1 MRRKPKQ
8 IGNMKKVLS
17 IILTV
22 FCISIT
28 SLYTY
33 ADNENSN
40 QCTVQ
45 IGVKKYPWQQGIE
58 RSLDQYVDA
67 YLNLNSNTIEIDF
80 SGLGEGEIYIIDQNN
95 QVVNIAPIFAGDTYL
110 IMNQPE
116 TTGYYTLI
124 IISNEYYGEG
134 YFCIE

>member
-1 MRRKPKQ
+1 
-8 IGNMKKVLS
+8 MKKALS
-17 IILTV
+17 IILAV
-22 FCISIT
+22 FCIS
-28 SLYTY
+28 LLHTY
-33 ADNENSN
+33 ADNDKSN

-45 IGVKKYPWQQGIE
+45 IEVKKYLWQQGIE

>member
-1 MRRKPKQ
+1 
-8 IGNMKKVLS
+8 MKKVLS

>member
-1 MRRKPKQ
+1 
-8 IGNMKKVLS
+8 MKKALS
-17 IILTV
+17 IILAV
-22 FCISIT
+22 FCIS
-28 SLYTY
+28 LLHAY
-33 ADNENSN
+33 ADNDKSN

-45 IGVKKYPWQQGIE
+45 IEVKKYLWQQGIE

>member
-1 MRRKPKQ
+1 
-8 IGNMKKVLS
+8 
-17 IILTV
+17 
-22 FCISIT
+22 
-28 SLYTY
+28 
-33 ADNENSN
+33 
-40 QCTVQ
+40 
-45 IGVKKYPWQQGIE
+45 VKKYLWQQGIE

>member
-1 MRRKPKQ
+1 
-8 IGNMKKVLS
+8 MKKFFTV
-17 IILTV
+17 LTV
-22 FCISIT
+22 LLFIGIASINADEKSNGT
-28 SLYTY
+28 SSRPLDIHTTKGF
-33 ADNENSN
+33 AGLTRSID
-40 QCTVQ
+40 QD
-45 IGVKKYPWQQGIE
+45 VK
-58 RSLDQYVDA
+58 A
-67 YLNLNSNTIEIDF
+67 FLNDTAKTIEIELFDF
-80 SGLGEGEIYIIDQNN
+80 TDGEIYIVDQNN